1 MSIIDKITNI
11 LQYKVYQATTDPDA
25 DAFAKEQKAA
35 RDKAAAAAAEQASA
49 QATTKQAATAQSQNL
64 TKAQYSATTFLK
76 QIVKY
81 TIFAFF
87 IFLII
92 LFTVYTGHLAA
103 NDAIG
108 RPIEYRIL
116 YFIYGAIFSA
126 FVAPYYIIQRLRGV
140 EIKSYAILPVREGVV
155 PEGLEGLLL
164 SFVSY
169 IPDEYS
175 AAAKHTYETTLR
187 ATV

>member
-25 DAFAKEQKAA
+25 DAFAKEQQAA
-35 RDKAAAAAAEQASA
+35 RDKAAAATQASQEEQTAEQ
-49 QATTKQAATAQSQNL
+49 QAATQQSQNL

-81 TIFAFF
+81 TILAFF

-92 LFTVYTGHLAA
+92 LFAIYTGHLAA

-108 RPIEYRIL
+108 HPIEYRIL
-116 YFIYGAIFSA
+116 FFIYGAIFSV

-164 SFVSY
+164 SFISY

-175 AAAKHTYETTLR
+175 AAAKHTYENALR
-187 ATV
+187 ASA